1 MENESNLNNRKK
13 YKDLNAE
20 KLIDIILNKEE
31 CIKSVIEYIKEK
43 SDAEQWIE
51 IPNFE
56 LTDRLEEGLK

>member
-13 YKDLNAE
+13 YEDLNAE

-31 CIKSVIEYIKEK
+31 CIKNVIEYIKEK

>member
-1 MENESNLNNRKK
+1 MENKNNLNNREK
-13 YKDLNAE
+13 YEDLDTE

-31 CIKSVIEYIKEK
+31 CIKNVIEYIKEK